1 MRCDG
6 FDLSRSHASLV
17 ADAVVLPLPR
27 SWAACLRE
35 AAPRQDLI
43 IFTRGGSHSLD
54 KAAEGGIGH

>member
-6 FDLSRSHASLV
+6 SDLSRSHASLV
-17 ADAVVLPLPR
+17 EDAVVLLLSR
-27 SWAACLRE
+27 SWAVGLGE
-35 AAPRQDLI
+35 GAPRQDLI